1 MDDFFEVSPLKKNG
15 NIKILSAIWKLIRGK
30 HYPGNQKNLE
40 ETLAKT
46 VAHAEF
52 EAYKTDKIKAIY
64 VGRFLYGR
72 TLVRQSKNAV
82 LRKFLEVAH
91 PRYLGKLLSDGVR
104 VNSNKIK
111 ATTVAWNN
119 TFLHIPDFSIFD
131 KTNHLM
137 PLAIVIAGIILLFI
151 LIAHFKLNAFI
162 AFIIVALLVGV
173 AEGMDFLT
181 AIKSIQNG
189 IGNTL
194 GYLILILG
202 LGAMLG
208 KLVADSGAA
217 QRITMQLVQK
227 FGKKNIQ
234 WAVVLTGFI
243 VGIPMFYTVG
253 FVILVPLVFTVA
265 AATGLNLIYV
275 GLPMLASLSVTHGY
289 LPPHPAPTGIAIM
302 FDADI
307 GKTLLYGII
316 IAIPAIIVAG
326 PLFSRTI
333 KNVNATPLK
342 EFMNPKVLT
351 DEEMPGTLNSILTAL
366 LPVILIGLA
375 SIVALVLPE
384 ENILRKTTDVL
395 GDPVVA
401 MLISVLVAIYTLGLA
416 RGKKMKEVMDSVA
429 SAVSGITMVL
439 LIIAGAGALKEVL
452 IDSGVSEYIG
462 DMLKGSTISPLVLA
476 WLIATVI
483 RVCVGSATV
492 AGLTAAGIALPLIQG
507 AGVNAELMVLAIG
520 SGSLMLSHV
529 NDGGF
534 WLYKEYFNLS
544 IKDTLRTWTVMET
557 TVGVMGLVGVL
568 VLEQFVG

>member
-1 MDDFFEVSPLKKNG
+1 
-15 NIKILSAIWKLIRGK
+15 
-30 HYPGNQKNLE
+30 
-40 ETLAKT
+40 
-46 VAHAEF
+46 
-52 EAYKTDKIKAIY
+52 
-64 VGRFLYGR
+64 
-72 TLVRQSKNAV
+72 
-82 LRKFLEVAH
+82 
-91 PRYLGKLLSDGVR
+91 
-104 VNSNKIK
+104 
-111 ATTVAWNN
+111 
-119 TFLHIPDFSIFD
+119 
-131 KTNHLM
+131 M

-162 AFIIVALLVGV
+162 AFVIVSLLVGV
-173 AEGMDFLT
+173 AEGMDFGAVT
-181 AIKSIQNG
+181 KSIEIG

-217 QRITMQLVQK
+217 QKITTQLVKK

-253 FVILVPLVFTVA
+253 FVILIPLVFTVA
-265 AATGLNLIYV
+265 AATGLPLIYV

-289 LPPHPAPTGIAIM
+289 LPPHPAPTGIAVM

-316 IAIPAIIVAG
+316 VAIPAIVVAG

-333 KNVNATPLK
+333 KNIEATPLK
-342 EFMNPKVLT
+342 EFLNPKILT
-351 DEEMPGTLNSILTAL
+351 EDEMPSTLTSIFTAL

-375 SIVALVLPE
+375 SVVALFLPE
-384 ENILRKTTDVL
+384 ENILRKTTDIL
-395 GDPVVA
+395 GDPVIA
-401 MLISVLVAIYTLGLA
+401 MLISVLVAIYSLGLA

-439 LIIAGAGALKEVL
+439 LIIAGAGALKQVL

-492 AGLTAAGIALPLIQG
+492 AGLTAAGIAMPLV
-507 AGVNAELMVLAIG
+507 ADSGVNAELMVLAIG

-557 TVGVMGLVGVL
+557 TVGVMGLIGVL
-568 VLEQFVG
+568 ILNTFI